1 MTESEH
7 LAHAPVVEA
16 LLDIQ
21 VTLPKG
27 VESDDLASVQQRL
40 GDRYPQKQIR
50 KAWQSELTFRP
61 DGAPQAKTSESPSAF
76 LFSSSDGK
84 EILQARA
91 DGFGFS
97 RLQPYTDWQSFS
109 ALAKEGWREY
119 NKLLKPEAINR
130 IALRYINRILFPLP
144 FTDLAEYVI
153 TGPRVAPDLAL
164 NLKSFFFRAVTQD
177 EKAKAT
183 VVITETI
190 EETTTSSLHI
200 PFILDIDVFR
210 VGSFPKEPDKLWALF
225 SPLRQLKNR
234 VFFESITPAAKE
246 LFR

>member
-7 LAHAPVVEA
+7 LPRAPVVEA

-27 VESDDLASVQQRL
+27 VEPDDLAALQQRL
-40 GDRYPQKQIR
+40 GKKYPQKQVR
-50 KAWQSELTFRP
+50 KTWQSELILRP
-61 DGAPQAKTSESPSAF
+61 DGVPQTRTSESPSGY

-84 EILQARA
+84 DVIQARP
-91 DGFGFS
+91 DGFAFS
-97 RLQPYTDWQSFS
+97 RLPPYNDWDSFS

-119 NKLLKPEAINR
+119 NKLMKPESVNR
-130 IALRYINRILFPLP
+130 IALRYINRISLPLP
-144 FTDLAEYVI
+144 FSDLSEYLL
-153 TGPRVAPDLAL
+153 TGPQLAPNLSL

-183 VVITETI
+183 AVVTETV
-190 EETTTSSLHI
+190 EETTTSSLHV

-210 VGSFPKEPDKLWALF
+210 VGAFPKEPDKLWPLF
-225 SPLRQLKNR
+225 SPLRELKNR

-246 LFR
+246 LFK